1 MARKSSREPFAGG
14 LLHRCGGHDMA
25 QDSFPD
31 RLDAP
36 RKALRIGLGLAAF
49 LAGLDKFVGLLAN
62 WPGYLAPVIAS
73 ALPVSPDTFMRL
85 VGVVEMAVCA
95 ALLTRCPREG
105 AWVAMVWL
113 LAIAVNLVLTGHFFD
128 VAVRDVEMA
137 IAAFALVRLTE
148 AHAAATAVG
157 RPRAGGTARMEAA
170 A

>member
-1 MARKSSREPFAGG
+1 
-14 LLHRCGGHDMA
+14 MA

-49 LAGLDKFVGLLAN
+49 LAGLDKFVGLLAD

-73 ALPVSPDTFMRL
+73 VLPVSPGTFMRV
-85 VGVVEMAVCA
+85 VGIVEIAVGA
-95 ALLTRCPREG
+95 AMLTRWPREG
-105 AWVAMVWL
+105 ALVAMVWL
-113 LAIAVNLVLTGHFFD
+113 LAIAGNLVLTGHFFD

-148 AHAAATAVG
+148 AHDRAARSGQGSSTTGRVGAAA
-157 RPRAGGTARMEAA
+157 
-170 A
+170 